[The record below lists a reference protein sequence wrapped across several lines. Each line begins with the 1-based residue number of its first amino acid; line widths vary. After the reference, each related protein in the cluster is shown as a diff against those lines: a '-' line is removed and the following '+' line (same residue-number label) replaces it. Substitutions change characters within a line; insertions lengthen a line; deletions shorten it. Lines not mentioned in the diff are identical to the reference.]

1 MTFFSI
7 PPRGHFPFSLLS
19 LVEMRSDFLLT
30 SSLSWEIYQ
39 SIEELPLVDWHNHLS
54 WGELGE
60 DRRYA
65 NLAQLWVIPDPYKHR
80 AMRILGVPEEKITGP
95 ASDWERFQVWSAV
108 LPQLVGNPLYAWS
121 QLELSRFFH
130 IQEELTPDS
139 AERIWGQTQ
148 EMLQDSSFSARGL
161 LRQMRVEYAAPCV
174 TPGEDLSVLPE
185 IPGVVPSFR
194 GDDLL
199 HPSPALWKKLTQT
212 AGHSLRTLEDLR
224 QAIVPL
230 LDALHQRGCRFA
242 DHALDRDFHYCPV
255 QAMGDRSLSMGEE
268 APRPTPVLASAIL
281 RLLLEEYARRRW
293 TVQLH
298 LGALR
303 RTSTRLRAVAGPAG
317 GYAGIGQGW
326 NLQELVALLDDAEQ
340 SPQGL
345 PECLLYPLNPAD
357 CPPLANLSGAFP
369 GEGLPGKVQL
379 GPAWWW
385 CDHLRGIRECL
396 ETSAAYGVLSVSLGM
411 TTDSRSLLSF
421 VRHEYYRR
429 VLSSWLAEKAE
440 RGEFPSR
447 RETLVRN
454 FHFRVA

>member
-1 MTFFSI
+1 
-7 PPRGHFPFSLLS
+7 
-19 LVEMRSDFLLT
+19 MRPDFLLT
-30 SSLSWEIYQ
+30 SSLAKEIYQ
-39 SIEELPLVDWHNHLS
+39 SLEGLPLIDWHNHLS
-54 WGELGE
+54 WRDLSA
-60 DRRYA
+60 DRREE
-65 NLAQLWVIPDPYKHR
+65 NLTRLWVAPDPYKHR

-95 ASDWERFQVWSAV
+95 SSDWERFQAWSAV
-108 LPQLVGNPLYAWS
+108 LPQLVGNPLYHWS

-130 IQEELTPDS
+130 IQEDLTPES
-139 AERIWGQTQ
+139 AERIWEQTKEQLQ
-148 EMLQDSSFSARGL
+148 EPGYSARGL
-161 LRQMRVEYAAPCV
+161 LRQMGVEYAAPCV
-174 TPGEDLSVLPE
+174 TPGEEIEDWPA

-199 HPSPALWKKLTQT
+199 HPPQELWRKLTRL
-212 AGHSLRTLEDLR
+212 AGHPLRSLEDLR
-224 QAIVPL
+224 QGIIPL

-242 DHALDRDFHYCPV
+242 DHALDGDFLYCP
-255 QAMGDRSLSMGEE
+255 ARSMDPVRMTFGEQPPPPSSQLS
-268 APRPTPVLASAIL
+268 SAIL
-281 RLLLEEYARRRW
+281 RLLLEEYARRHW

-303 RTSTRLRAVAGPAG
+303 HTSTRLRKVAGPAG

-385 CDHLRGIRECL
+385 CDHLQGIRACL
-396 ETSAAYGVLSVSLGM
+396 EASAAYGVLSVSLGM

-447 RETLVRN
+447 RETLVDLATKLSYGNIKEHLR
-454 FHFRVA
+454 RKER